1 MLNVFAAYVPSRL
14 ALTARDES
22 GQGLI
27 EYSLILFLIVILAFG
42 ALTLIGTNVT
52 SILSS
57 VANGL

>member
-1 MLNVFAAYVPSRL
+1 MLNVFAAYIQSRL
-14 ALTARDES
+14 ALLAREES

-27 EYSLILFLIVILAFG
+27 EYSLILFLIAVLAFG

-57 VANGL
+57 VANKL

>member
-1 MLNVFAAYVPSRL
+1 MLNVFAAYIQSRL
-14 ALTARDES
+14 SLAAREEC

-27 EYSLILFLIVILAFG
+27 EYSLILFLIAVLAFG

-57 VANGL
+57 VATKL